1 MLYLQFDL
9 DQDLNLKRI
18 QKINTYLDES
28 VELKYSLNLIESVTL
43 LGHPPGRS
51 LGENRRT
58 TCDKK

>member
-18 QKINTYLDES
+18 QKINTYLNES

-43 LGHPPGRS
+43 LGHLPGEITGRKS
-51 LGENRRT
+51 
-58 TCDKK
+58 